1 MSSDNTRRKAL
12 QILTNDGVKQISLE
26 KFVVKS
32 PSGSEYEVDTKMIED
47 RNEDGQKEII
57 AMQINNCS
65 CSSWTLGHRAY
76 CSHGDAVELY
86 VLGKNSDGFYC
97 HECQVAFS
105 SAELLEI
112 HLAEKQLTAGQCE
125 KIFEESK

>member
-12 QILTNDGVKQISLE
+12 QILTNDGVKQISPE
-26 KFVVKS
+26 SFIVKS
-32 PSGSEYEVDTKMIED
+32 PSGSEYEVNTKMIED
-47 RNEDGQKEII
+47 RNEDGQKEIVG
-57 AMQINNCS
+57 MQISNCS

-86 VLGKNSDGFYC
+86 VLGKNSDGYYC

-105 SAELLEI
+105 SEELLTQ
-112 HLAEKQLTAGQCE
+112 HLAEKQT
-125 KIFEESK
+125 EESK

>member
-12 QILTNDGVKQISLE
+12 QIIQNEGVEQVSAESFI
-26 KFVVKS
+26 VKS
-32 PSGSEYEVDTKMIED
+32 PSGSKYEVNVKMVED
-47 RNEDGQKEII
+47 RNEDGQKEIVG
-57 AMQINNCS
+57 MQISNCS

-97 HECQVAFS
+97 HECQVGFS
-105 SAELLEI
+105 SEEMLTQ
-112 HLAEKQLTAGQCE
+112 HLAEKQTEGE
-125 KIFEESK
+125 WNESEESK

>member
-12 QILTNDGVKQISLE
+12 QILTNDGVKQISPE
-26 KFVVKS
+26 SFIVKS
-32 PSGSEYEVDTKMIED
+32 PSGSEYEVNTKLIED
-47 RNEDGQKEII
+47 RNEDGQKEIVG
-57 AMQINNCS
+57 MQISNCS

-97 HECQVAFS
+97 HECQVGFS
-105 SAELLEI
+105 SEELLTQ
-112 HLAEKQLTAGQCE
+112 HLAEKQT
-125 KIFEESK
+125 EELK

>member
-1 MSSDNTRRKAL
+1 MSSETTRKKAL
-12 QILTNDGVKQISLE
+12 QILRNEGVKQISLE

-65 CSSWTLGHRAY
+65 CSSWT
-76 CSHGDAVELY
+76 
-86 VLGKNSDGFYC
+86 
-97 HECQVAFS
+97 
-105 SAELLEI
+105 
-112 HLAEKQLTAGQCE
+112 
-125 KIFEESK
+125 SKV

>member
-12 QILTNDGVKQISLE
+12 QILTNDGVKQISPE
-26 KFVVKS
+26 SFIVKS
-32 PSGSEYEVDTKMIED
+32 PSGSEYEVNTKMIED
-47 RNEDGQKEII
+47 RNEDGQKEIVG
-57 AMQINNCS
+57 MQISNCS

-97 HECQVAFS
+97 HECQVGFS
-105 SAELLEI
+105 SEEMLTQ
-112 HLAEKQLTAGQCE
+112 HLAEKQTE
-125 KIFEESK
+125 EEWSEESE

>member
-12 QILTNDGVKQISLE
+12 QILTNDGVKQISPE
-26 KFVVKS
+26 SFIVKS
-32 PSGSEYEVDTKMIED
+32 PSGSEYKVNTKMIED
-47 RNEDGQKEII
+47 RNEDGQKEIVG
-57 AMQINNCS
+57 MQISNCS

-97 HECQVAFS
+97 HECQVGFS
-105 SAELLEI
+105 SEEMLTQ
-112 HLAEKQLTAGQCE
+112 HLAEKQT
-125 KIFEESK
+125 EESK